1 MYEERKRYN
10 SHGWIIHPN
19 GAEKLAT
26 RNTIIVAALVL
37 VIIIGSTGVIVWQ
50 QFFQPKP
57 EITGPLSVID
67 DVGRNVTIT
76 NYPPQR
82 IVSLAP
88 SCAEILFTLG
98 LGDKVVGVSEFSD
111 YPPEIAENVETG
123 NLTIVGFLNEISI
136 ETVVGLQP
144 DLILATGG
152 VQRTIAESLEGLDL
166 PVIVLYPQ
174 GFDGVLADISLVGKV
189 AGQIEEAEALVS
201 DMQKKAQEIA
211 DKSQGAIRPRV
222 YMEYFFN
229 GGYWSFGAGSFATE
243 LIYKAGGMNV
253 FAGFGDKYVSTS
265 TEEVIKADPE
275 IIIVSKGTM
284 AIACGLTPEV
294 IKERGAWSDINA
306 MQNDKIYEIEESI
319 MTREGPRLVQAL
331 EQLAKI
337 IHPELFP

>member
-1 MYEERKRYN
+1 MKRKCYKLG
-10 SHGWIIHPN
+10 GWIIHPN

-26 RNTIIVAALVL
+26 KKTITLTIIVL
-37 VIIIGSTGVIVWQ
+37 VIVSGFTGIILWQ
-50 QFFQPKP
+50 QFFQPTN

-111 YPPEIAENVETG
+111 YPPEVAENVETG

-136 ETVVGLQP
+136 ETVVGLQS
-144 DLILATGG
+144 DLVLATGG
-152 VQRTIAESLEGLDL
+152 VQRTIAENLEELGL
-166 PVIVLYPQ
+166 PVVVLYPK
-174 GFDGVLADISLVGKV
+174 GFDGVLGDISLVGKV
-189 AGQIEEAEALVS
+189 TGQIEEAETLVS
-201 DMQKKAQEIA
+201 DMQKKAQEIT
-211 DKSQGAIRPRV
+211 DKTQGAIIPRV

-229 GGYWSFGAGSFATE
+229 GGYWSFGAESFATE
-243 LIYKAGGMNV
+243 LIYKAGGINV

-265 TEEVIKADPE
+265 TEEVLKADPE

-294 IKERGAWSDINA
+294 IKERAAWSDINA
-306 MQNDKIYEIEESI
+306 IQNDKIYEIEESI